1 MEALHAKNSE
11 ATNTR
16 YSNKSNRSGANRRPR
31 RLHTPSSDKRPLSLP
46 GTAATVPIVSAAA
59 ATSPAGFLQTLF
71 DNQESVRYVAL
82 NQTDI
87 EKAEHIQGP
96 ADNDSANWE
105 SGSEISASGFGDNP
119 GSGSSS
125 SVEDLFVSR
134 PKRKQ
139 RRKMRRNGS
148 YSMRETF
155 DNSRQVSEFTYI

>member
-11 ATNTR
+11 TTNTR

-105 SGSEISASGFGDNP
+105 SGSEISASG
-119 GSGSSS
+119 SGSSS

-155 DNSRQVSEFTYI
+155 YNSRQVSEFTYI